1 MIHDEHDRKA
11 ILAELSHTFT
21 PLADLATGIHTLNQT
36 WWHDPAT
43 GKPLSRNRG
52 EMLMLIVSEISEC
65 MEGERKGLQDT
76 HLPSRPMA
84 EVELAD
90 TLIRILDYA
99 AGHGYDLAGAVEDKL
114 AYNISRADHS
124 PTARLAP
131 GGKKF

>member
-1 MIHDEHDRKA
+1 
-11 ILAELSHTFT
+11 
-21 PLADLATGIHTLNQT
+21 
-36 WWHDPAT
+36 
-43 GKPLSRNRG
+43 
-52 EMLMLIVSEISEC
+52 MLIVSEISEC